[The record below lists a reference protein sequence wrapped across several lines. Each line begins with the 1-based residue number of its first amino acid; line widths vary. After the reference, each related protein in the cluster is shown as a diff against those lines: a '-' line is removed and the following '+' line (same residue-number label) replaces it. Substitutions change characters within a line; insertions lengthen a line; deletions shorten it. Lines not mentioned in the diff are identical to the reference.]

1 MPRTSAMHRTLPL
14 MASLAVFALALGG
27 CADEASQQAEATPPR
42 AVRVVQPQPAPA
54 YPDIRIA
61 GRLEL
66 RDEQQLAFRVP
77 GIVETVA
84 VRAGDRIER
93 GQLLASLDTTEV
105 DAAAEQAE
113 AAADKAL
120 RDLERGRR
128 LRAESVV
135 TQQQLDD
142 LETAYDVARARLR
155 SARFNQ
161 RHAVIR
167 APADGVVLRRLVE
180 ANETV
185 AGGQPVIAVG
195 NAGGGFVLAAALP
208 DREALRVG
216 VGDKATVRLTAY
228 PEATIRGAVSE
239 IGRQANPRTGTFD
252 VDIAIDEATDLQ
264 LASGLLARARIRT
277 VERDDTHSSIPLE
290 ALVEG
295 DSESALIF
303 RLADGGQRVEE
314 RKVSVRWFDDKRA
327 VLDDPLSPD
336 DRIVTAGAGFLRDGE
351 AVRVL
356 D

>member
-1 MPRTSAMHRTLPL
+1 MPDPNAMRRRAPL
-14 MASLAVFALALGG
+14 MASLVALALVTAG
-27 CADEASQQAEATPPR
+27 CTDEAPQQATPTPPR
-42 AVRVVQPQPAPA
+42 AVRVVQPEPAPA

-66 RDEQQLAFRVP
+66 RDEQRLAFRVP

-84 VRAGDRIER
+84 VRAGDRIDQ

-105 DAAAEQAE
+105 DAAVEQAE

-208 DREALRVG
+208 DREAVRVG
-216 VGDKATVRLTAY
+216 VGDRATVHLSAY
-228 PEATIRGAVSE
+228 PEAAIQGAVSE

-252 VDIAIDEATDLQ
+252 VDIAIDDATELQ
-264 LASGLLARARIRT
+264 LASGLLARASIRT

-295 DSESALIF
+295 RSESALIF
-303 RLADGGQRVEE
+303 RLASDEQRVEAH
-314 RKVSVRWFDDKRA
+314 RVSVRWFDETRA
-327 VLDDPLSPD
+327 VLDDPLPAD
-336 DRIVTAGAGFLRDGE
+336 ARIVTAGAGFLRDGE